1 MAPVAARIRKPTI
14 TLGRTDHDKLTRLA
28 ETVQAGNAEVVD
40 VLFSELDRAGI
51 VPDARLA
58 EDVIRMGSHVRYAT
72 ETGEVREVT
81 LVYPGR
87 ADISAGRISILTPI
101 GAALIGLSSGQSMD
115 WRARDGRVHR
125 LVVQS
130 VGVSE
135 PGGQGQ

>member
-1 MAPVAARIRKPTI
+1 MTPVPARIRKPTI

-28 ETVQAGNAEVVD
+28 EAVHAGSAEISD
-40 VLFSELDRAGI
+40 VLLSELDRARI
-51 VPDARLA
+51 VPDPRLA
-58 EDVIRMGSHVRYAT
+58 EDVIRMGSHVRYTT

-81 LVYPGR
+81 LVYPAE

-125 LVVQS
+125 LVVES
-130 VGVSE
+130 VCMPE
-135 PGGQGQ
+135 PGGREQ